1 MILLN
6 VDKVITIIR
15 NSEQPKQ
22 DLMSEFNLSERQSD
36 DILDMRLRQLA
47 KLEHIKVEQELKNLT
62 KEQKSFKNILKNKNH
77 LEQLIIEEIEADT
90 KQFGD
95 KRRTIIE
102 VSEKSVLEV
111 KASDDPITI
120 IFSKKGWIRMRQG
133 WDVEPSS
140 LSFKEGDALSS
151 IIQSRSV
158 DPVIFL
164 DSRGRAYSIDANI
177 LPSGRGDGVPASSL
191 LDLQGGAQVMHCLA
205 GSSESSV
212 FVATTG
218 GYGFFTKLGDM
229 VSNRRAGRDFMSMPK
244 NEAPISPQ
252 FLNPETDRLVVGV
265 SENGKLLIFAAEEIK
280 FLSKGRGVIVMG
292 LDDNDKL
299 SAIGVLNKRMAK
311 IIGHSP
317 RAQKEDTI
325 SLTGAKF
332 EHHYLRRARMGR
344 VLPRKLKGPHRII
357 NG

>member
-1 MILLN
+1 M
-6 VDKVITIIR
+6 
-15 NSEQPKQ
+15 
-22 DLMSEFNLSERQSD
+22 
-36 DILDMRLRQLA
+36 
-47 KLEHIKVEQELKNLT
+47 
-62 KEQKSFKNILKNKNH
+62 
-77 LEQLIIEEIEADT
+77 
-90 KQFGD
+90 
-95 KRRTIIE
+95 
-102 VSEKSVLEV
+102 
-111 KASDDPITI
+111 
-120 IFSKKGWIRMRQG
+120 
-133 WDVEPSS
+133 
-140 LSFKEGDALSS
+140 
-151 IIQSRSV
+151 
-158 DPVIFL
+158 
-164 DSRGRAYSIDANI
+164 
-177 LPSGRGDGVPASSL
+177 
-191 LDLQGGAQVMHCLA
+191 
-205 GSSESSV
+205 
-212 FVATTG
+212 
-218 GYGFFTKLGDM
+218 
-229 VSNRRAGRDFMSMPK
+229 SNRRAGRDFMSMPK